1 MTNDELVAY
10 LKQGIKDVEEFP
22 GRSVWT
28 KGYDVGWLDLAREI
42 IDLLEGE
49 SDD

>member
-1 MTNDELVAY
+1 VTNDELVAH
-10 LKQGIKDVEEFP
+10 LKQGIKDLKEFP
-22 GRSVWT
+22 GQSTWT
-28 KGYDVGWLDLAREI
+28 EGYDVGWLSLAEEI